1 MIYITIEEALFNP
14 LSDEFLYAMA
24 KTVDEACNL
33 IEVGL
38 VRLRLR
44 RSKGLQEAEAIQKL
58 MSRPRT

>member
-33 IEVGL
+33 VEVAFGYVCDFDSIEVFKK
-38 VRLRLR
+38 R
-44 RSKGLQEAEAIQKL
+44 K
-58 MSRPRT
+58 